1 MSVIH
6 SVTPRFP
13 MSATRS
19 TRRSVIATLAVLAG
33 LAIVV
38 MTFGFT
44 AHADPV
50 AQTGRHLAGDAAATA
65 AAGEI
70 ARLEKSGY
78 TQSACTRHGTLMLNR
93 ATGQTRVIAL

>member
-1 MSVIH
+1 L
-6 SVTPRFP
+6 
-13 MSATRS
+13 
-19 TRRSVIATLAVLAG
+19 VIASIAVLAG

-50 AQTGRHLAGDAAATA
+50 AQTGRHLVAGDAAAA
-65 AAGEI
+65 AAAHEI